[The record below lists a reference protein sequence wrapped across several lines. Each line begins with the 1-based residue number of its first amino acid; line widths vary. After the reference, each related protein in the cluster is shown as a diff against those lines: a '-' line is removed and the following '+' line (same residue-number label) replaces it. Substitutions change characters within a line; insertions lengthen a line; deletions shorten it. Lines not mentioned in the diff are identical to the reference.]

1 MKIIGMT
8 TSSEAY
14 VVEKDYPIRINEYL
28 KIIDQNQGDLI
39 CETTQTHAYN
49 RFMPLNPDSDMAD
62 KQVLDVLKDLGY
74 DIDNEKIYI
83 AKVRLLNEASY
94 PIETGSEV
102 VVPDFSEVKEILIK
116 ANKDKG
122 LVLGAIKNTDELYEG
137 AEEQYKNLFNMFEN
151 KNDVP
156 QYELPAIFDLWSMKD
171 YPHIGI
177 FGGSGSGK
185 SYGIRVLIEELMR
198 LHIPTIISDPHNEM
212 SFESEDKRFDDLYR
226 VYKVGSEVGIEFSE
240 LTSFDLIYL
249 LKSAGELSEAQTTFI
264 ETALSKGEDENA
276 FKAKIDALVELLDIG
291 NPQDIEKYIRDK
303 QNSTDSNTK
312 AEGNRLASLYTR
324 YKNLVRI
331 SNPSVVK
338 AVRWRFNRI
347 KDMGIFSQNS
357 DDVVNDLIQQ
367 KTVVIR
373 GEMRILLIYM
383 SYILRKL
390 YYMRRNYKDD
400 ENLDRSHFFPPFV
413 SVIDEAHNFA
423 PKGEPK
429 PSKGIIR
436 EIAQEGRKYGVFLA
450 LATQRPSI
458 LDDTTTAQLNSK
470 FIFRTT
476 RQTDIQT
483 IKEETDISSDE
494 SGRLPYLKSGDVFFS
509 SAINGRTM
517 FIRFR
522 KALSHQPK
530 SENPFD
536 ELFEVQSA
544 KDEEIMEILEPHYPI
559 KPTDLGFLI
568 HDLNAAGIRMGID
581 EVESMLD
588 RLAKTGK
595 IIKNES
601 PFGVKYEKA

>member
-28 KIIDQNQGDLI
+28 KIIDKNQGPLI

-62 KQVLDVLKDLGY
+62 KQVLEVLKDLGY

-116 ANKDKG
+116 ATKKKG

-137 AEEQYKNLFNMFEN
+137 ADEEFKNLFNMFEN
-151 KNDVP
+151 KKDVP

-212 SFESEDKRFDDLYR
+212 SFESDEKTFDDLYSI
-226 VYKVGSEVGIEFSE
+226 YKVGSEIGIEFKE
-240 LTSFDLIYL
+240 LSSFDLIYL
-249 LKSAGELSEAQTTFI
+249 LKSAGDLSEAQTTFI
-264 ETALSKGEDENA
+264 ETALSKGESEDA
-276 FKAKIDALVELLDIG
+276 FYAKIEALVELFDIG
-291 NPQDIEKYIRDK
+291 NAQDIEKYIKDK
-303 QNSTDSNTK
+303 AGS
-312 AEGNRLASLYTR
+312 AEANRIYTLYSQ

-331 SNPSVVK
+331 SNPAVVK

-347 KDMGIFSQNS
+347 KEMGIFKYNS
-357 DDVVNDLIQQ
+357 ESVIDDLMQY

-400 ENLDRSHFFPPFV
+400 ENLDKSHFFPPFV

-536 ELFEVQSA
+536 ELFSVQDE
-544 KDEEIMEILEPHYPI
+544 KDDEIMEILEKHYPI

-568 HDLNAAGIRMGID
+568 HDLNAAGIKMGIN
-581 EVESMLD
+581 ETEAMLD
-588 RLAKTGK
+588 RLANSGK
-595 IIKNES
+595 IIKKEAL
-601 PFGVKYEKA
+601 FGVMYEKA